1 MKLVEVA
8 RRWVGREFRPGVP
21 EQCMGFVRAMLAEAQ
36 HPLADKITAK
46 PVDGLDTGFYLAS
59 SLAGRDLGPMVD
71 RIGDLRPGAILFF
84 QNTYG
89 DWPRGTITHVGIY
102 AGDNQ
107 LIHRPTMS
115 RPVEQVALVG
125 FWRDT
130 FRAGLLVPDATSGAP
145 IVVPKPPTKIK
156 LFAKPGKMVL
166 VATEDLT
173 LKAGQELSIEMLSM
187 EMIDSK

>member
-1 MKLVEVA
+1 MKLVDVA

-21 EQCMGFVRAMLAEAQ
+21 EQCMAFVRAMLAEAQ
-36 HPLADKITAK
+36 HPLADKITKA

-71 RIGDLRPGAILFF
+71 KIGDLRPGAILFF
-84 QNTYG
+84 ANTYG

-102 AGDNQ
+102 GGDNQ

-115 RPVEQVALVG
+115 RPVEQVPLVG

-145 IVVPKPPTKIK
+145 VVIPKPPTKIK
-156 LFAKPGKMVL
+156 LFAKPGRMVL
-166 VATEDLT
+166 VATEDLV
-173 LKAGQELSIEMLSM
+173 LKAGQELTIEMLSM
-187 EMIDSK
+187 EMVDSK

>member
-8 RRWVGREFRPGVP
+8 RRWVGRDFRPGVP
-21 EQCMGFVRAMLAEAQ
+21 EQCMGFVRAMLAEAH

-107 LIHRPTMS
+107 MIHRPTMS
-115 RPVEQVALVG
+115 RPVEQVPLVG

-130 FRAGLLVPDATSGAP
+130 YRCGLLVSDATSGAP
-145 IVVPKPPTKIK
+145 VVIPKPPTKIK
-156 LFAKPGKMVL
+156 LFAKPGRMVL
-166 VATEDLT
+166 VATEDLV
-173 LKAGQELSIEMLSM
+173 LKAGQELTIEMLSM
-187 EMIDSK
+187 EMVDSK